1 VTLTDKQ
8 RTWFRY
14 GVDYLAP
21 LAFLVTYFAT
31 KDMMKASGALV
42 VGSLVALAAGLIV
55 ERRIAPLPA
64 FMAVAGIIFG
74 GLTLIF
80 HDDRFIKIKA
90 TAINTALG
98 GLLLGGIALGKNP
111 LKLLLGEAVKMPAE
125 GWRKLGI
132 RYGCFYLVLA
142 VLNEIV
148 WRNFSNDVWVLFRM
162 PGLHILTLVFGLSQ
176 VPLFMKYAGVEDES
190 EIEKEVPPP
199 PVG

>member
-1 VTLTDKQ
+1 MTDKQ
-8 RTWFRY
+8 RGWFRS

-21 LAFLVTYFAT
+21 LAFLVAYLVT

-64 FMAVAGIIFG
+64 FMAIAGIVFG

-90 TAINTALG
+90 TAINGALG
-98 GLLLGGIALGKNP
+98 CLLLGGIALGKNP

-125 GWRKLGI
+125 GWRKLGV
-132 RYGCFYLVLA
+132 RYGGFYLFLA

-162 PGLHILTLVFGLSQ
+162 PGLHLLTLAFGLTQ
-176 VPLFMKYAGVEDES
+176 VPLFMRYAGKEDEP
-190 EIEKEVPPP
+190 VAPP

>member
-1 VTLTDKQ
+1 MTDKQ
-8 RTWFRY
+8 RGWFRS

-21 LAFLVTYFAT
+21 LTFLVTYLVT

-42 VGSLVALAAGLIV
+42 IGSLVALAAGLIV

-64 FMAVAGIIFG
+64 FMAVAGIVFG

-90 TAINTALG
+90 TAINAALG
-98 GLLLGGIALGKNP
+98 CLLLGGIAMGKNP
-111 LKLLLGEAVKMPAE
+111 LKLLLGEALKMPTE
-125 GWRKLGI
+125 GWRKLGV
-132 RYGCFYLVLA
+132 RYGFFYLFLA
-142 VLNEIV
+142 ALNEVI

-162 PGLHILTLVFGLSQ
+162 PGLHLLTLVFGLSQ
-176 VPLFMKYAGVEDES
+176 VPLFMKYAGNEDEP
-190 EIEKEVPPP
+190 VAPP

>member
-1 VTLTDKQ
+1 MVKMTDRQ
-8 RTWFRY
+8 RGWFRA

-21 LAFLVTYFAT
+21 LAFLIAYFVT

-64 FMAVAGIIFG
+64 FMAVAGIVFG

-90 TAINTALG
+90 TAINGALG
-98 GLLLGGIALGKNP
+98 ALLLGGIALGKNP

-125 GWRKLGI
+125 GWRKLGV
-132 RYGCFYLVLA
+132 RYGVFYLFLA
-142 VLNEIV
+142 ALNEIV
-148 WRNFSNDVWVLFRM
+148 WRNFSNDIWVLFRM
-162 PGLHILTLVFGLSQ
+162 PGLHILTLAFGLSQ
-176 VPLFMKYAGVEDES
+176 VPLFMKYAGKEDEP
-190 EIEKEVPPP
+190 VAPP

>member
-1 VTLTDKQ
+1 MTDKQ
-8 RTWFRY
+8 RGWFRS

-21 LAFLVTYFAT
+21 LAFLVTYLVT

-64 FMAVAGIIFG
+64 FMAIAGIVFG

-90 TAINTALG
+90 TAINGALG
-98 GLLLGGIALGKNP
+98 CLLLGGIALGKNP
-111 LKLLLGEAVKMPAE
+111 LKLLLGEAVKMPTE
-125 GWRKLGI
+125 GWRKLGV
-132 RYGCFYLVLA
+132 RYGGFYLFLA
-142 VLNEIV
+142 VLNEII

-162 PGLHILTLVFGLSQ
+162 PGLHLLTLAFGLTQ
-176 VPLFMKYAGVEDES
+176 VPLFMKYAGKDDEP
-190 EIEKEVPPP
+190 VAPP

>member
-1 VTLTDKQ
+1 MVAMTEKQ

-21 LAFLVTYFAT
+21 LAFLLAYFVT

-42 VGSLVALAAGLIV
+42 VGSLIALAAGLIV

-64 FMAVAGIIFG
+64 FMAVSGIVFG

-90 TAINTALG
+90 TAINGALG
-98 GLLLGGIALGKNP
+98 CLLIGGVALGKNP
-111 LKLLLGEAVKMPAE
+111 LKMLLGEAVKMPTE
-125 GWRKLGI
+125 GWRKLGL
-132 RYGCFYLVLA
+132 RYGGFYIVLA
-142 VLNEIV
+142 ILNEIV
-148 WRNFSNDVWVLFRM
+148 WRNFSDATWVLFRM
-162 PGLHILTLVFGLSQ
+162 PGLHILTLIFGLSQ
-176 VPLFMKYAGVEDES
+176 VPLFMKYAGQTDE
-190 EIEKEVPPP
+190 EIEEEVAPP